1 MSASPWQLASDTTC
15 DYWRQ
20 FQQRRALEGM
30 LAQLPFANLELRKTE
45 DRGAPER
52 SMRSVPLLQ
61 RELHRTR
68 GQFPFEVQTRGSERR
83 GRGASL
89 RGALSSFFAVA
100 KGTTHC
106 YCNASIAY
114 GCTYRAPHTP
124 PPGRSPSWGLKKHS
138 RPMARLNKPGTLR
151 SGLRA
156 SSEHPFSRRAVL

>member
-15 DYWRQ
+15 DYWHQ

-89 RGALSSFFAVA
+89 RGVFAKSFAVA
-100 KGTTHC
+100 NALTHC
-106 YCNASIAY
+106 HCNASFDVI
-114 GCTYRAPHTP
+114 
-124 PPGRSPSWGLKKHS
+124 
-138 RPMARLNKPGTLR
+138 
-151 SGLRA
+151 
-156 SSEHPFSRRAVL
+156 